1 LVYLLSQIDKSLITT
16 AELKVY
22 PFSYLRFPHLNPK
35 FEMVNNVFYFINTT
49 CCQGKALFITD
60 AQAKYTN
67 HVQDKQTTH
76 VKVIILKYENAYSS
90 ITRVKVF
97 FFFLVTCI
105 CLTMNQCYIFASI
118 CECVKLIQIRL
129 STCIHMKSKLL
140 QTVSYKGKLVVK

>member
-1 LVYLLSQIDKSLITT
+1 MLSGKGIIYNRCPSQIHKPCTG
-16 AELKVY
+16 
-22 PFSYLRFPHLNPK
+22 
-35 FEMVNNVFYFINTT
+35 YF
-49 CCQGKALFITD
+49 
-60 AQAKYTN
+60 
-67 HVQDKQTTH
+67 KQTTH